1 MMVIASTV
9 LQKELEKF
17 VCILYKQ
24 KEVEDVDTARYN
36 IFRLGKY
43 CGSNMPCTKDA
54 FKKHISRVMF
64 QAAIWRRSLS
74 PIMNFPILV
83 GHGWIIDKEGKVSI
97 DWMDLPPA
105 PDGLLE
111 NIQCACKKGCTTN
124 RCSCHRANLHC
135 TSLCQCKSCLNSSVV
150 NESGTDSDGDST
162 ISGASDMEDSDIDDI
177 F

>member
-1 MMVIASTV
+1 
-9 LQKELEKF
+9 
-17 VCILYKQ
+17 
-24 KEVEDVDTARYN
+24 
-36 IFRLGKY
+36 
-43 CGSNMPCTKDA
+43 MPCTKDA
-54 FKKHISRVMF
+54 LKKHISRVIF
-64 QAAIWRRSLS
+64 RAAIWRRSLNS
-74 PIMNFPILV
+74 IMNFPNLV

-150 NESGTDSDGDST
+150 NEKWH
-162 ISGASDMEDSDIDDI
+162 
-177 F
+177 